1 MIPINTSPD
10 SFNSI
15 IQNLRTVLIDPLSDF
30 GSNLEVIERSERRS
44 FASFTELVNKTEEL
58 FFNLLE
64 KGSLSKKENEYVPG
78 RISVSLE
85 RIAQSQYRHSIEETH
100 QIMKSFSEKILVA
113 LKQDLPPNTVFLKPD
128 VAFTKNNK
136 EIFPFYQET
145 QQTILSCQLH
155 AFNAAVGYPIVALSS
170 PEFLSLNTDL
180 EGIACKIIHQATKKN
195 ALFIPIDDF
204 IENKLYENYPAF
216 MASDGPHAFTYR
228 KDQNGQWWKVD
239 SLYKVSEST
248 YQTSVDLLEE
258 KEKWTQ
264 IRVVTDSTPQ
274 LLTRLEHELT
284 ELSHRIAEIQKKHLS
299 NTEISDVRALTDDI
313 TNKCFTFIR
322 SASFCH
328 LEEFHTDHPLI
339 DDSLALLQG
348 CTRPESKLVELISD
362 INMSIRKKII
372 DVGQFNAKLDAART
386 MIANALSSLQK
397 KAQK

>member
-1 MIPINTSPD
+1 MIPTNASPD
-10 SFNSI
+10 SFDSI

-58 FFNLLE
+58 FFNLLKNE
-64 KGSLSKKENEYVPG
+64 SLSKKENEYVPG
-78 RISVSLE
+78 RISVRLE
-85 RIAQSQYRHSIEETH
+85 RIAQSQYGLSMEETH

-145 QQTILSCQLH
+145 QQTVLSCQLH

-216 MASDGPHAFTYR
+216 MASNGPHAFTYR

-239 SLYKVSEST
+239 SLYKVSEWT

-258 KEKWTQ
+258 KKKWTE
-264 IRVVTDSTPQ
+264 IRVVTENTPP
-274 LLTRLEHELT
+274 LLARLEHELR
-284 ELSHRIAEIQKKHLS
+284 ELSNRITGIQEKHLS

-313 TNKCFTFIR
+313 TNKCFKFIN

-339 DDSLALLQG
+339 DDSLTLLQG
-348 CTRPESKLVELISD
+348 CTRQESKLVELISD

-372 DVGQFNAKLDAART
+372 DVGQFNAKLDDAQK
-386 MIANALSSLQK
+386 MIANALSSLQQ